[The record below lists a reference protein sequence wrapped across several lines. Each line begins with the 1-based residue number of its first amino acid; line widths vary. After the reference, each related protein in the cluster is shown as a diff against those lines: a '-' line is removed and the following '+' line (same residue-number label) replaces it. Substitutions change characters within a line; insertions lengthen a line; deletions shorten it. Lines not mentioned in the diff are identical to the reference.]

1 MAGNRKSGGG
11 NVAITT
17 RKRRSGGG
25 WVDLTIAKRRSG
37 GAWVDLFAAPVVAIS
52 NQTLADAQD
61 QPADAVATYELNSS
75 GSNGFPGE
83 WLTGGGTTSDYEVFA
98 TTFSDTITGPGTSIS
113 GTVGAWLNLGT
124 TRAWSAFAT
133 ANGNSQRVWV
143 IDLTIRRVSD
153 LVTMDTARI
162 TLDASTANP

>member
-11 NVAITT
+11 NVALTT

-37 GAWVDLFAAPVVAIS
+37 GAWVDLFAATIAIS
-52 NQTLADAQD
+52 DQTLADAQD

-83 WLTGGGTTSDYEVFA
+83 WRTGGASADYEVFA
-98 TTFSDTITGPGTSIS
+98 STFSDTTTGPGTSIS
-113 GTVGAWLNLGT
+113 GTVGAWMNLGT
-124 TRAWSAFAT
+124 TRSWSAFAT

-153 LVTMDTARI
+153 AVVMDTARI